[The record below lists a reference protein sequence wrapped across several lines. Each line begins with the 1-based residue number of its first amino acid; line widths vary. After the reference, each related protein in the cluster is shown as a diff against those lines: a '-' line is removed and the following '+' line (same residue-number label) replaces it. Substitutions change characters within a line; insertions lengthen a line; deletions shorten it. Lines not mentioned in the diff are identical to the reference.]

1 MQGLRERLD
10 TGASFDGL
18 QISPHSLAEALL
30 ELLFSLAEPVIP
42 ASLMPAHV
50 IIEFVSSE

>member
-30 ELLFSLAEPVIP
+30 ELLFSLAEPVVP

-50 IIEFVSSE
+50 SLNSSCKE